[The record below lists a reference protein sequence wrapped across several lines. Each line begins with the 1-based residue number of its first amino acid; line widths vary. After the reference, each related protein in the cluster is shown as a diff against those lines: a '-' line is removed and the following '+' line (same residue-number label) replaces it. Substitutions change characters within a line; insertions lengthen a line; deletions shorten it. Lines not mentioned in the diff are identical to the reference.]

1 LFINLIDLD
10 KFNLKKVLFLIPVIG
25 ISLCIIFLSSQAT
38 FDLPVWKIIGF
49 DKVAHICAYFAYGLC
64 VQFAYYGLSGNPIKK
79 KIIIGTLI
87 ISALFGA
94 SDEFHQYFVPG
105 RTCDIFD
112 FIADVTGASL
122 SLLLMSTNNKI
133 VNYIKLRL
141 K

>member
-1 LFINLIDLD
+1 M
-10 KFNLKKVLFLIPVIG
+10 LFLLPVIG

-49 DKVAHICAYFAYGLC
+49 DKVAHICAYLAYGLC
-64 VQFAYYGLSGNPIKK
+64 VQFAYYGLSGNPIKN

-105 RTCDIFD
+105 RNCDIFD
-112 FIADVTGASL
+112 FLADITGASI
-122 SLLLMSTNNKI
+122 SLLLMSTNKKI
-133 VNYIKLRL
+133 VNYLKLRL

>member
-1 LFINLIDLD
+1 MF
-10 KFNLKKVLFLIPVIG
+10 FLIPVIG
-25 ISLCIIFLSSQAT
+25 ISLAIVLLSNQAT
-38 FDLPVWKIIGF
+38 FDLPVWNIIGF
-49 DKVAHICAYFAYGLC
+49 DKVAHLGAFFAYGLC
-64 VQFAYYGLSGNPIKK
+64 VQFAYSGMSNIPLKK
-79 KIIIGTLI
+79 KIILYTIL

-94 SDEFHQYFVPG
+94 SDEIHQYFVPG

>member
-1 LFINLIDLD
+1 M
-10 KFNLKKVLFLIPVIG
+10 LFLIPVFG
-25 ISLCIIFLSSQAT
+25 ISLAIMLLSNQAT
-38 FDLPVWKIIGF
+38 FDLPVWNILGF
-49 DKVAHICAYFAYGLC
+49 DKVAHLSAFFAYGLC
-64 VQFAYYGLSGNPIKK
+64 VQFAYSGVSNIPLKK
-79 KIIIGTLI
+79 KIILYTIL

-94 SDEFHQYFVPG
+94 SDEIHQYFVPG

-122 SLLLMSTNNKI
+122 SLLLISTNNKI